1 MSKSNIK
8 TIDPSNVETRVL
20 HKYLLSAIAPRPI
33 AFASTINSAGQVN
46 LSPFSYFNVFSINPP
61 ICVFSPSRRGR
72 DGSTKDTLE
81 NIKQVPEVVIN
92 IVNYPIIEQMSLSST
107 EYETG
112 VNEFTKSGLTEVPSN
127 VVKPPRVKE
136 SPVALECTVDKV
148 IELGEEGG
156 AGNLILARVKLVHI
170 QEEYL
175 NEDGFIDSLKM
186 DLVARMG
193 DSWYCRANEQSMFEI
208 PKPGRNRGIG
218 VDALPEQIRMSE
230 ILTGNDLG
238 KLGNLESMPTP
249 EEINSIKESDEV
261 KEIYD
266 RLTLDKEIETE
277 LHRLGKKMIERGEI
291 SEALAVMMSN
301 RIIKEKN

>member
-1 MSKSNIK
+1 MSNIK
-8 TIDPSNVETRVL
+8 TIDPSKVETRVL
-20 HKYLLSAIAPRPI
+20 HKYLLSAVAPRPI
-33 AFASTINSAGQVN
+33 AFASTINSDGRVN

-112 VNEFTKSGLTEVPSN
+112 VNEFTKAGLTEVPSKI
-127 VVKPPRVKE
+127 VKPPRVKE
-136 SPVALECTVDKV
+136 SPVALECTVDDV

-156 AGNLILARVKLVHI
+156 AGNLILARVKMVHI

-175 NEDGFIDSLKM
+175 KDDGFIDSLKL

-218 VDALPEQIRMSE
+218 VDALPEKIRNSH
-230 ILTGNDLG
+230 ILTGNNLG
-238 KLGNLESMPTP
+238 RLGNLESMPSSD
-249 EEINSIKESDEV
+249 EIKKVKESSEV
-261 KEIYD
+261 KDIFD
-266 RLTLDKEIETE
+266 RLSLEKEIETE
-277 LHRLGKKMIERGEI
+277 LHRLGKKMIENDEV

-301 RIIKEKN
+301 QKIKEKN